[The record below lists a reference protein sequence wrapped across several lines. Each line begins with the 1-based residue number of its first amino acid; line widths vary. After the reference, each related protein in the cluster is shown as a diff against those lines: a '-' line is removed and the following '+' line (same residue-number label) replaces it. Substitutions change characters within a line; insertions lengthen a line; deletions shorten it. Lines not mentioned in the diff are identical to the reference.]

1 MTNLKAAFK
10 YTVPISKAEVD
21 EDGLY
26 IVGEATGPEID
37 SQEERLDPNAI
48 KAFTAQIADRV
59 AAGDPIPYL
68 DEHDKSTSG
77 RGVLRHLGDI
87 VEGEITDNDHLKIK
101 VRLNEDNPA
110 ATFLYRQIQAG
121 KKFGMSING
130 EVLEF
135 ADELV
140 KSIGR
145 KVRTFKSVI
154 LTHVANTTRP
164 VWTPSLG
171 TVLNRAVEKALADEG
186 DGEEMAEE
194 TVVESTKVTEET
206 ATETPATETTTE
218 ETTTEET
225 RVEETTE
232 TPAEE
237 TNESTSLDDK
247 INALLTGFATLVEA
261 MKAQTAAPVE
271 VSRSEETPEPEISK
285 SESDDKVARLEA
297 ELAEIKE
304 RSATPTPPVLTK
316 AQTEEFEG
324 IMKSM
329 SPQERLRVAL
339 AAQHGEEF

>member
-1 MTNLKAAFK
+1 MSNIHFK

-21 EDGLY
+21 DDGLY

-37 SQEERLDPNAI
+37 SQEERIHPEAI
-48 KAFTAQIADRV
+48 KAFAAQIKDRL

-77 RGVLRHLGDI
+77 RGVLRHLGDL
-87 VEGEITDNDHLKIK
+87 VDGEITENDHLRVR

-130 EVLEF
+130 DVLEWS
-135 ADELV
+135 DELV

-154 LTHVANTTRP
+154 LTHIANTTRP

-186 DGEEMAEE
+186 NGEEMAEE
-194 TVVESTKVTEET
+194 IVVESTKV
-206 ATETPATETTTE
+206 ETTTE
-218 ETTTEET
+218 ETP
-225 RVEETTE
+225 VEETTTVETKTEETKVETPAE

-237 TNESTSLDDK
+237 SPANNSLESKMDALITAFSSLAE
-247 INALLTGFATLVEA
+247 AL
-261 MKAQTAAPVE
+261 KPQTPAPVTVE
-271 VSRSEETPEPEISK
+271 RSEPETTEPEISK
-285 SESDDKVARLEA
+285 SEVDRIADLEA
-297 ELAEIKE
+297 ELANLKQK
-304 RSATPTPPVLTK
+304 SSTPTPPMITK
-316 AQTEEFEG
+316 AQNDEFEG
-324 IMKSM
+324 LLKSM
-329 SPQERLRVAL
+329 SPQERLRMAL
-339 AAQHGEEF
+339 AARHGEEI

>member
-1 MTNLKAAFK
+1 MSNIHFK

-21 EDGLY
+21 DDGLY

-37 SQEERLDPNAI
+37 SQEERIHPEAI
-48 KAFTAQIADRV
+48 KAFAAQIKDRL

-77 RGVLRHLGDI
+77 RGVLRHLGDL
-87 VEGEITDNDHLKIK
+87 VDGEITENDHLRVR

-130 EVLEF
+130 DVLEWS
-135 ADELV
+135 DELV

-154 LTHVANTTRP
+154 LTHIANTTRP

-186 DGEEMAEE
+186 NGEEMAEE
-194 TVVESTKVTEET
+194 IVVESTKV
-206 ATETPATETTTE
+206 ETTTE
-218 ETTTEET
+218 ETPVEETTTVETTTEET
-225 RVEETTE
+225 KVETPAE

-237 TNESTSLDDK
+237 SPANNSLETKMD
-247 INALLTGFATLVEA
+247 ALISGFTTLIEA
-261 MKAQTAAPVE
+261 LKPQTPAPIE
-271 VSRSEETPEPEISK
+271 VARSEPETTEPEISK
-285 SESDDKVARLEA
+285 SEVDRIADLEA
-297 ELAEIKE
+297 ELANLKQK
-304 RSATPTPPVLTK
+304 SSTPTPPMITK
-316 AQTEEFEG
+316 AQNDEFEG
-324 IMKSM
+324 LLKSM
-329 SPQERLRVAL
+329 SPQERLRMAL
-339 AAQHGEEF
+339 AARHGEEI

>member
-1 MTNLKAAFK
+1 MSNIHFK

-21 EDGLY
+21 DDGLY

-37 SQEERLDPNAI
+37 SQEERIHPEAI
-48 KAFTAQIADRV
+48 KAFAAQIKDRL

-77 RGVLRHLGDI
+77 RGVLRHLGDL
-87 VEGEITDNDHLKIK
+87 VDGEITENDHLRVR

-130 EVLEF
+130 DVLEWS
-135 ADELV
+135 DELV

-154 LTHVANTTRP
+154 LTHIANTTRP

-186 DGEEMAEE
+186 NGEEMAEE
-194 TVVESTKVTEET
+194 IVVESTKV
-206 ATETPATETTTE
+206 ETTTE
-218 ETTTEET
+218 ETPVEETTTVEATTEET
-225 RVEETTE
+225 KVETPAE

-237 TNESTSLDDK
+237 TPANNSLETKMD
-247 INALLTGFATLVEA
+247 ALITGFTALVEA
-261 MKAQTAAPVE
+261 LKPQTPAPVTVE
-271 VSRSEETPEPEISK
+271 RSEPETTEPEISK
-285 SESDDKVARLEA
+285 SEVDRIADLEA
-297 ELAEIKE
+297 ELANLKQK
-304 RSATPTPPVLTK
+304 SSTPTPPMITK
-316 AQTEEFEG
+316 AQNDEFEG
-324 IMKSM
+324 LLKSM
-329 SPQERLRVAL
+329 SPQERLRMAL
-339 AAQHGEEF
+339 AARHGEEI